1 MRSGKLRA
9 ECDVSSKQLT
19 THLVEQSDG
28 AVAENG
34 RTLSSLLGEE
44 DDGSYPD
51 MHPGLVALMSSV
63 ELRIKQI
70 QTGLMHAKP
79 TNEGAAYANAVGE
92 MRGLRS
98 IEGLAKGVVVEGLS
112 RENRMSSE
120 EAQSGS

>member
-1 MRSGKLRA
+1 
-9 ECDVSSKQLT
+9 
-19 THLVEQSDG
+19 
-28 AVAENG
+28 VAENG

>member
-1 MRSGKLRA
+1 
-9 ECDVSSKQLT
+9 
-19 THLVEQSDG
+19 
-28 AVAENG
+28 
-34 RTLSSLLGEE
+34 
-44 DDGSYPD
+44 
-51 MHPGLVALMSSV
+51 
-63 ELRIKQI
+63 LRIKQI